1 MISRIL
7 QIQEYYKNKGVSTIK
22 SFCDKFGFDNTNWS
36 KYVKGEKNISL
47 TEDVIQ
53 KLQAEGIS
61 VEWVRTGKGEMFS
74 IPTQSVVVLPVY
86 NIRATCGLGGANC
99 DEIRTIL

>member
-36 KYVKGEKNISL
+36 KYVKGIQNISL

-61 VEWVRTGKGEMFS
+61 VEWVRTGKGDMFS
-74 IPTQSVVVLPVY
+74 VPTQSVVVLQ
-86 NIRATCGLGGANC
+86 RL
-99 DEIRTIL
+99 RLQW